1 MQPLQIAAIHGAG
14 EGWEGDNKMKLSSAK
29 YIRLN
34 PM

>member
-14 EGWEGDNKMKLSSAK
+14 EGGDNKMKLSSAK
-29 YIRLN
+29 YIKLY